1 MQEATRDINQY
12 TKDYIE
18 HDFENIMVEYRRKK
32 VLEILNKYQPK
43 NILEVGCGIQSIFDF
58 YNNYETFT
66 VVEPSEKFCKMIK
79 KSKNYNQK
87 ITVINDFLENKTE
100 ELKNE
105 KFDFIILSS
114 LLHEVIDPIKML
126 KCIKQL
132 CNNNTLIH
140 INVPNAHSMHL
151 LWAYKA
157 GLIEKIGNLTE
168 VAKHFQQHT
177 TFTLESLAQ
186 MVNSVD
192 FSILEKGSYFIKP
205 FNHSKMQKLLDEKII
220 NPELL
225 NGLYD
230 LIEYFP
236 NNGAEIY
243 VNCKGLS

>member
-1 MQEATRDINQY
+1 MQEIARDINKY
-12 TKDYIE
+12 TKDYID
-18 HDFENIMVEYRRKK
+18 HDFENIMVKYRRKK

-66 VVEPSEKFCKMIK
+66 VVEPSEYFCKIIK
-79 KSKNYNQK
+79 ETRNYNSK
-87 ITVINDFLENKTE
+87 ITVINDFLENKIE

-114 LLHEVIDPIKML
+114 LLHEVTDPIQML

-140 INVPNAHSMHL
+140 INVPNAQSMHL

-177 TFTLESLAQ
+177 TFTLKSLVQ

-205 FNHSKMQKLLDEKII
+205 FNHAKMAEILKLGVIDKKLLD
-220 NPELL
+220 
-225 NGLYD
+225 GLYK
-230 LIEYFP
+230 LTEFMP
-236 NNGAEIY
+236 EMGAEIF
-243 VNCKGLS
+243 VNCRSK

>member
-1 MQEATRDINQY
+1 MQEIARDINKY
-12 TKDYIE
+12 TKDYID
-18 HDFENIMVEYRRKK
+18 HDFENIMVKYRRKK

-66 VVEPSEKFCKMIK
+66 VVEPSEYFCKIIK
-79 KSKNYNQK
+79 ETRNYNSK
-87 ITVINDFLENKTE
+87 ITVINDFLENKIE

-114 LLHEVIDPIKML
+114 LLHEVTDPIQML

-140 INVPNAHSMHL
+140 INVPNAQSMHL

-177 TFTLESLAQ
+177 TFTLKSLVQ

-205 FNHSKMQKLLDEKII
+205 FNHAKMAEILKLGVIDKKLPD
-220 NPELL
+220 
-225 NGLYD
+225 GLYK
-230 LIEYFP
+230 LTEFMP
-236 NNGAEIY
+236 EMGAEIF
-243 VNCKGLS
+243 VNCRSK